1 MEWNEIEDKWRD
13 KQINKKTEP
22 SAQAWELLSE
32 KLDNHNPK
40 QRGKIKYLQWIS
52 IAACLVLGGF
62 AFHFINSDSLEDKV
76 INIEEEIR
84 QSTPSVVHQEEE
96 IVKEQNDTREEIYV
110 KRNAKVISEKNY
122 HLAVED
128 IDELSKAE
136 ENELILVDKSKVVE
150 KESVAIEEMLSLRDK
165 EVGTAVIKVD
175 SNLLLDQ
182 VEGELEMEFRETKVQ
197 KIYETARRVIV
208 DISNSKYEK

>member
-96 IVKEQNDTREEIYV
+96 IVKEQNDTREEMYV